1 MKNIREYIKRCCII
15 LVYLS
20 IFISCSK
27 RDESNYNLYFDY
39 RNSIVINK
47 DFPFKNLMIHNYV
60 DSIVLLKK
68 YDESFILK
76 YKYMLLNDGYFEI
89 RKKGWEDDNSL
100 GYDSILTL
108 TKSDTTFVH
117 YASYLQ
123 PGPIIFFSFCNS
135 KYKIM
140 KIDKKKFISIKQS
153 LIDTTYFEKIYYD
166 DKYHIYKFEYSYQ
179 KNMVIYK

>member
-76 YKYMLLNDGYFEI
+76 YKHKYRQ
-89 RKKGWEDDNSL
+89 RKGRKTEEDV
-100 GYDSILTL
+100 GGGRC
-108 TKSDTTFVH
+108 VH
-117 YASYLQ
+117 V
-123 PGPIIFFSFCNS
+123 FHC
-135 KYKIM
+135 
-140 KIDKKKFISIKQS
+140 
-153 LIDTTYFEKIYYD
+153 
-166 DKYHIYKFEYSYQ
+166 
-179 KNMVIYK
+179 